1 MNINVNRSSVIEPS
15 PDQVSADLSPDTSG
29 DVVIL
34 HLKDGVY
41 YQLDRVGARIWA
53 LIQAPTTVQAALDTL
68 LAEYE
73 VPAAK
78 CEADLIA
85 LLERLA
91 SANLI
96 VVTDATRT

>member
-1 MNINVNRSSVIEPS
+1 MEINVNRSSVIEPS

-53 LIQAPTTVQAALDTL
+53 LIQAPTTVQAVLDTL